1 VTPGEGAASTRATRV
16 SRGRG
21 FSRTAAIIAVLLI
34 AVAIVVLLL
43 SSGGNS
49 NQYKLVF
56 ETGGQL
62 VKGNQVL
69 IGGAPVGS
77 VDDVKL
83 IDNGQA
89 EVDISVDRPLHEGTS
104 AIIRATSLSGVANRY
119 VSIQPGPDNAPELK
133 NDTTITEV
141 DTTTPVDL
149 DQLFNTLRGPER
161 QALRNIIQGSSTVY
175 AGKGPE
181 ANQTYKYLSPSL
193 VATDRLF
200 SELNRDSSVLTN
212 FLVSGADVVSA
223 VAERRNDLSAL
234 TQNANQALGAI
245 AAQNRSFDQALIALP
260 PALRQANTTFHNLR
274 PALDDLDLLVNAA
287 KPATK
292 NLAPFLRQLH
302 PLLKRGVPV
311 FRDLNRALNLKGK
324 QNDLA
329 DATGYL
335 PALEKRA
342 ADAIPVT
349 VAAMQSSED
358 NLAFLRPYIPD
369 LMAGIAHLNQVTGYY
384 DADGHYGRVTP
395 GGLGVFGLNPAGA
408 NNFTFNAQSASD
420 VLCDY
425 SGQAPGGGVGG
436 CDGPFNPPNFQVF
449 GRCPGGSSPTLPN
462 SNPFASP
469 SPAGV
474 FLGPPNGAPASTSD
488 CNSAQVVPGP

>member
-1 VTPGEGAASTRATRV
+1 LGGAVVTPAEGAVSPQVARV
-16 SRGRG
+16 RGGGG
-21 FSRTAAIIAVLLI
+21 FGRIAGIGALALIAIAII
-34 AVAIVVLLL
+34 VLLL

-49 NQYKLVF
+49 SNYRLIF

-69 IGGAPVGS
+69 IGGVPVGS
-77 VDDVKL
+77 VDDVQL

-89 EVDISVDRPLHEGTS
+89 QVDISVNRPLHQGSS
-104 AIIRATSLSGVANRY
+104 AIIRATSLSGIANRY
-119 VSIQPGPDNAPELK
+119 VSIQPGPDNAPELGK
-133 NDTTITEV
+133 DAIITQV
-141 DTTTPVDL
+141 DTTAPVDI

-161 QALRNIIQGSSTVY
+161 KALRNIIQGSATVY

-193 VATDRLF
+193 VATERLLAELDRD
-200 SELNRDSSVLTN
+200 EGVLTD

-223 VAERRNDLSAL
+223 VAERRDDLSAL
-234 TQNANQALGAI
+234 TQNANEALGAI
-245 AAQNRSFDQALIALP
+245 ARENRSFDQALVALP

-274 PALDDLDLLVNAA
+274 PALDDLDVLVNAA

-292 NLAPFLRQLH
+292 NLAPFLRD
-302 PLLKRGVPV
+302 LKPVLTRGVPV
-311 FRDLNRALNLKGK
+311 FRNLNRALNLRGK

-335 PALEKRA
+335 TALEKRA

-358 NLAFLRPYIPD
+358 NLAFLRPYMPD
-369 LMAGIAHLNQVTGYY
+369 LLAGIAHLNQVTGYY
-384 DADGHYGRVTP
+384 DADGHYARVTP
-395 GGLGVFGLNPAGA
+395 GGLGVFGLTPSGP
-408 NNFTFNAQSASD
+408 NNFTFSPQSAID
-420 VLCDY
+420 VFNDY
-425 SGQAPGGGVGG
+425 
-436 CDGPFNPPNFQVF
+436 GPFGGTTFDVF
-449 GRCPGGSSPTLPN
+449 RRCPGGSTPVLAN

-474 FLGPPNGAPASTSD
+474 FLGPPDGAPASPTD
-488 CNSAQVVPGP
+488 CNSADVVPGP

>member
-1 VTPGEGAASTRATRV
+1 MTPAESSVSPQTARV
-16 SRGRG
+16 RGTRG
-21 FSRTAAIIAVLLI
+21 FGRLAAICALILI
-34 AVAIVVLLL
+34 AIAIIVLLL

-49 NQYKLVF
+49 SHYKLIF

-83 IDNGQA
+83 TDNGQA
-89 EVDISVDRPLHEGTS
+89 EVDISVNRPLHEGSS
-104 AIIRATSLSGVANRY
+104 AIIRATSLSGIANRY
-119 VSIQPGPDNAPELK
+119 VSIQPGPDNAPKLGH
-133 NDTTITEV
+133 DATITQV
-141 DTTTPVDL
+141 DTTAPVDI

-161 QALRNIIQGSSTVY
+161 QALRNIIQGSATVY

-200 SELNRDSSVLTN
+200 AELNRDSGVLTN
-212 FLVSGADVVSA
+212 FLVNGADVLSA

-245 AAQNRSFDQALIALP
+245 AGENRSFDQALVALP

-274 PALDDLDLLVNAA
+274 PALDDLDVLVNAA

-302 PLLKRGVPV
+302 PLLTRGVPV
-311 FRDLNRALNLKGK
+311 FRDLNRALNLRGK
-324 QNDLA
+324 QNDLT

-349 VAAMQSSED
+349 VASMQSSED
-358 NLAFLRPYIPD
+358 NLAFLRPYMPD
-369 LMAGIAHLNQVTGYY
+369 LMAGIAHLNRDTGYY
-384 DADGHYGRVTP
+384 DANGHYTRVAP
-395 GGLGVFGLNPAGA
+395 AGLGIFGLGGGPT
-408 NNFTFNAQSASD
+408 NFTFTPQSAS
-420 VLCDY
+420 VVYNDY
-425 SGQAPGGGVGG
+425 
-436 CDGPFNPPNFQVF
+436 GPFGGTNLNIFR
-449 GRCPGGSSPTLPN
+449 RCPGGATPTVAN
-462 SNPFASP
+462 SNPFATP

-474 FLGPPNGAPASTSD
+474 FLGPPNGAPASTTD

>member
-1 VTPGEGAASTRATRV
+1 VTPAEGAVSPQAARV
-16 SRGRG
+16 RGGRG
-21 FSRTAAIIAVLLI
+21 FSRIAGLGALILIVVAII
-34 AVAIVVLLL
+34 VVLL
-43 SSGGNS
+43 SSGGND
-49 NQYKLVF
+49 NHYKLVF

-83 IDNGQA
+83 TDNAQA
-89 EVDISVDRPLHEGTS
+89 EVDISVDRPLHQGTS
-104 AIIRATSLSGVANRY
+104 AIIRATSLSGIANRY
-119 VSIQPGPDNAPELK
+119 VSIQPGPDNEPELGK
-133 NDTTITEV
+133 DATISEV
-141 DTTTPVDL
+141 DTTAPVDI

-161 QALRNIIQGSSTVY
+161 QALRNIIQGSSTAY
-175 AGKGPE
+175 AGSAPE

-193 VATDRLF
+193 VATDRLL
-200 SELNRDSSVLTN
+200 SELDRDQGVLTD
-212 FLVSGADVVSA
+212 FLVNGADVVTA
-223 VAERRNDLSAL
+223 VAQRRNDLSAL

-245 AAQNRSFDQALIALP
+245 ASQNRSFDQALIALP
-260 PALRQANTTFHNLR
+260 GALRQANTTFHNLR

-311 FRDLNRALNLKGK
+311 FRDLNRALNLRGK

-342 ADAIPVT
+342 ADAIPVA
-349 VAAMQSSED
+349 VSSMQVSQD
-358 NLAFLRPYIPD
+358 NLAFLRPYIPE
-369 LMAGIAHLNQVTGYY
+369 LMAGVSHLNQIAGYY
-384 DADGHYGRVTP
+384 DADGHYARVQP
-395 GGLGVFGLNPAGA
+395 AGLGVFGLTPSGA
-408 NNFTFNAQSASD
+408 NNFTFNAQNAAN
-420 VLCDY
+420 VFNDY
-425 SGQAPGGGVGG
+425 
-436 CDGPFNPPNFQVF
+436 GPFGGANYNLFR
-449 GRCPGGSSPTLPN
+449 RCPGSATPVLAN

-474 FLGPPNGAPASTSD
+474 FLGPPNGAPASTTD
-488 CNSAQVVPGP
+488 CNSTQVVPGP

>member
-1 VTPGEGAASTRATRV
+1 VTPAEGAVSPQAARV
-16 SRGRG
+16 RGGGG
-21 FSRTAAIIAVLLI
+21 FARLAAIGALVLI
-34 AVAIVVLLL
+34 AIAIIVLLL

-49 NQYKLVF
+49 NHYKLIF

-69 IGGAPVGS
+69 IGGVPVGS
-77 VDDVKL
+77 VDDVAL
-83 IDNGQA
+83 TDNGQA
-89 EVDISVDRPLHEGTS
+89 EVDISVDRPLHEGSS
-104 AIIRATSLSGVANRY
+104 AIIRATSLSGIANRY
-119 VSIQPGPDNAPELK
+119 VSIQPGPDNAPELGK
-133 NDTTITEV
+133 DATITQV
-141 DTTTPVDL
+141 DTTAPVDI

-161 QALRNIIQGSSTVY
+161 QALRNIIQGSATVY

-193 VATDRLF
+193 VATDRLLA
-200 SELNRDSSVLTN
+200 ELDRDQGVLTD
-212 FLVSGADVVSA
+212 FLVNGADVVSA
-223 VAERRNDLSAL
+223 VAERRDDLSAL
-234 TQNANQALGAI
+234 TQNANEALGAI
-245 AAQNRSFDQALIALP
+245 ASENRSFDQALVALP

-302 PLLKRGVPV
+302 PLLTRSVPV

-342 ADAIPVT
+342 AEAVPTAVN
-349 VAAMQSSED
+349 AMQVSED
-358 NLAFLRPYIPD
+358 NLAFLRPYTPE
-369 LMAGIAHLNQVTGYY
+369 LMAGVAHLNRIAGYY
-384 DADGHYGRVTP
+384 DANGHYARVQP
-395 GGLGVFGLNPAGA
+395 AGLGLFGLGGGPLNYT
-408 NNFTFNAQSASD
+408 FTAQDASD
-420 VLCDY
+420 VFNDY
-425 SGQAPGGGVGG
+425 GA
-436 CDGPFNPPNFQVF
+436 F
-449 GRCPGGSSPTLPN
+449 GTTNNNLFRRCPGGATPVLAN

-474 FLGPPNGAPASTSD
+474 FLGPPNGAPASTAD

>member
-1 VTPGEGAASTRATRV
+1 VTPAEGAVSPQAARV
-16 SRGRG
+16 RGGRG
-21 FSRTAAIIAVLLI
+21 FSRLAALGALILIAIAIIVLL
-34 AVAIVVLLL
+34 V

-49 NQYKLVF
+49 NHYKLIF

-83 IDNGQA
+83 TDNGQA
-89 EVDISVDRPLHEGTS
+89 QVDISVDRPLHEGTS
-104 AIIRATSLSGVANRY
+104 AIIRATSLSGIANRY
-119 VSIQPGPDNAPELK
+119 VSIQPGPDNAPELGK
-133 NDTTITEV
+133 DATITQV
-141 DTTTPVDL
+141 DTTAPVDI

-161 QALRNIIQGSSTVY
+161 QALRNIIQGSATVY

-181 ANQTYKYLSPSL
+181 ANKTYRYLSPSL

-200 SELNRDSSVLTN
+200 SELNRDSGVLTD

-223 VAERRNDLSAL
+223 VAERRADLSAL

-245 AAQNRSFDQALIALP
+245 ASENRSFDQALVALP

-274 PALDDLDLLVNAA
+274 PAIDDLDVLVNAA

-302 PLLKRGVPV
+302 PVVTRSVPV
-311 FRDLNRALNLKGK
+311 FRDLNRALNLHGK

-335 PALEKRA
+335 PAVEKRA
-342 ADAIPVT
+342 AEAVPVT
-349 VAAMQSSED
+349 VASMQNTED
-358 NLAFLRPYIPD
+358 NLSFLRPYIPD
-369 LMAGIAHLNQVTGYY
+369 LMAGVAHLNQVAGYY
-384 DADGHYGRVTP
+384 DADGHYARVTP
-395 GGLGVFGLNPAGA
+395 GGLGAFGLSGA
-408 NNFTFNAQSASD
+408 APNFTFNAQSASN
-420 VLCDY
+420 VLNDY
-425 SGQAPGGGVGG
+425 GAFGSTN
-436 CDGPFNPPNFQVF
+436 FNLRR
-449 GRCPGGSSPTLPN
+449 RCPGGSTPVIAN
-462 SNPFASP
+462 SNPFAAP

-474 FLGPPNGAPASTSD
+474 FLGPPNGAPASTAD